1 MLNPSRKIHEV
12 IDPASPQTSPNHLG
26 LFFARNPRNPMI
38 QNLLYFLIIPTP
50 LLLFLMVTKFALSFV
65 AFLALALFLK
75 ILFGD

>member
-1 MLNPSRKIHEV
+1 LTQHHPK
-12 IDPASPQTSPNHLG
+12 PAPTTWG
-26 LFFARNPRNPMI
+26 FFFARNPRSPMI

>member
-1 MLNPSRKIHEV
+1 
-12 IDPASPQTSPNHLG
+12 
-26 LFFARNPRNPMI
+26 MI

-50 LLLFLMVTKFALSFV
+50 LLLFLMVTKFVLSFV